1 VTRPDRDVLLCR
13 DCCCGSA
20 TKHPATDHS
29 GQEQALL
36 TSGGVTG
43 HGERVRVR
51 VVDCLGQCDR
61 SNVVLVRDFTRGRR
75 PVDTWL
81 GDVHDDDLTWQVSGW
96 AERGGELP
104 EDLAAHRFAPVVPG
118 RG

>member
-1 VTRPDRDVLLCR
+1 MTRPDRDVMLCR
-13 DCCCGSA
+13 DCCCGDPG
-20 TKHPATDHS
+20 KHPTTDHRAQ
-29 GQEQALL
+29 QEALL
-36 TSGGVTG
+36 ACAGTTRS
-43 HGERVRVR
+43 GERVRVR

-81 GDVHDDDLTWQVSGW
+81 GDVHDDDLTWRVAGW

-104 EDLAAHRFAPVVPG
+104 EDLAAHRFAPFVPG